1 MSTDMQLLDRVMH
14 LFEHK
19 LGLAVLS
26 PDADLL
32 KSGTMDSLAFVNMLL
47 QLEKEFG
54 VRITLEN
61 IDLERFR
68 SVAKIADYLG
78 SRLAEGADGA
88 RGGHPILGSTGVRHA
103 GN

>member
-1 MSTDMQLLDRVMH
+1 MPSNAQLLDRAMH

-19 LGLAVLS
+19 LGLPVTS
-26 PDADLL
+26 PDADLFET
-32 KSGTMDSLAFVNMLL
+32 GMMDSLAFVNMLL

-78 SRLAEGADGA
+78 SRIHENGDGG
-88 RGGHPILGSTGVRHA
+88 RTGFTLSSERTRHA
-103 GN
+103 RR